1 MVEATVERGAARPGN
16 LITIY
21 LIAVALGLT
30 TLGLV
35 MLFSAGVA
43 ERFTGPHG
51 LLVKQVI
58 WLGLSFLIGLYVAF
72 MNLDWLRKHTW
83 WIFGI
88 CVIALILTLIPGIGI
103 KVNGAQRWIG
113 LGPLRIQPS
122 EFAKIGLVFGLAAYF
137 SSRQR
142 EIKTSLHGFFVPSLM
157 IGVICGLIILQPD
170 FGTCFLCGA
179 VAATMMF
186 MAGTS
191 LRWLFPIVGLAIIGF
206 SILIYFD
213 PHRIRRVTSFLDVE
227 AHANDSGYQLWQ
239 GMLAFGVGGVNGV
252 GLGMGR
258 QQMHFLPEAHT
269 DFIFPVIGEE
279 LGLVCTLGI
288 VACFLLMFVWVF
300 WRMRQAP
307 RLYEYLLVMGAL
319 LFVCLQAII
328 NMGVVTGSMPTKGM
342 SLPFIS
348 YGGSNLMVTF
358 VFVGLMINVF
368 RRLDNPKS
376 LKPRIL

>member
-1 MVEATVERGAARPGN
+1 
-16 LITIY
+16 
-21 LIAVALGLT
+21 
-30 TLGLV
+30 
-35 MLFSAGVA
+35 
-43 ERFTGPHG
+43 
-51 LLVKQVI
+51 
-58 WLGLSFLIGLYVAF
+58 
-72 MNLDWLRKHTW
+72 
-83 WIFGI
+83 
-88 CVIALILTLIPGIGI
+88 
-103 KVNGAQRWIG
+103 
-113 LGPLRIQPS
+113 
-122 EFAKIGLVFGLAAYF
+122 
-137 SSRQR
+137 
-142 EIKTSLHGFFVPSLM
+142 
-157 IGVICGLIILQPD
+157 
-170 FGTCFLCGA
+170 
-179 VAATMMF
+179 
-186 MAGTS
+186 
-191 LRWLFPIVGLAIIGF
+191 
-206 SILIYFD
+206 
-213 PHRIRRVTSFLDVE
+213 
-227 AHANDSGYQLWQ
+227 
-239 GMLAFGVGGVNGV
+239 MLAFGVGGVNGV

-307 RLYEYLLVMGAL
+307 RLYEYLLVTGAL

>member
-51 LLVKQVI
+51 LLVKQII

-137 SSRQR
+137 SSKQR
-142 EIKTSLHGFFVPSLM
+142 EIKTALHGFFVPPHAM
-157 IGVICGLIILQPD
+157 TTFLIRYEVSRISDYLN
-170 FGTCFLCGA
+170 
-179 VAATMMF
+179 
-186 MAGTS
+186 AGK
-191 LRWLFPIVGLAIIGF
+191 R
-206 SILIYFD
+206 
-213 PHRIRRVTSFLDVE
+213 
-227 AHANDSGYQLWQ
+227 
-239 GMLAFGVGGVNGV
+239 
-252 GLGMGR
+252 
-258 QQMHFLPEAHT
+258 
-269 DFIFPVIGEE
+269 
-279 LGLVCTLGI
+279 
-288 VACFLLMFVWVF
+288 
-300 WRMRQAP
+300 
-307 RLYEYLLVMGAL
+307 
-319 LFVCLQAII
+319 
-328 NMGVVTGSMPTKGM
+328 
-342 SLPFIS
+342 
-348 YGGSNLMVTF
+348 
-358 VFVGLMINVF
+358 
-368 RRLDNPKS
+368 
-376 LKPRIL
+376 

>member
-1 MVEATVERGAARPGN
+1 MAEATIERAVAKPGN

-51 LLVKQVI
+51 LLVKQII
-58 WLGLSFLIGLYVAF
+58 WLALSFLLGLYVAF

-83 WIFGI
+83 WIFGL
-88 CVIALILTLIPGIGI
+88 CALALFLTLIPGIGI

-113 LGPLRIQPS
+113 IGPLRVQPS

-142 EIKTSLHGFFVPSLM
+142 EIKTLLHGFFIPSVLV
-157 IGVICGLIILQPD
+157 GLICGLIILQPD

-179 VAATMMF
+179 VAASMMF

-191 LRWLFPIVGLAIIGF
+191 LRWLLPLAGLAIFVF
-206 SILIYFD
+206 SLLIYFD

-227 AHANDSGYQLWQ
+227 ANAHDSGYQLWQ

-288 VACFLLMFVWVF
+288 VACFLLMFVWVS
-300 WRMRQAP
+300 WRLRQTP
-307 RLYEYLLVMGAL
+307 KLYEYLLVMGAL

-376 LKPRIL
+376 LKPRVL